1 MSYLIKAINNHQQ
14 VEIVSVG
21 DDKVCLRVPL
31 HSKQDGVT
39 SNYSKDFIVNK
50 KELKQAL
57 G

>member
-1 MSYLIKAINNHQQ
+1 MSYLIKAIIKHQQ